1 MRNKGADRPG
11 PGSAESAS
19 GHGRRQRGGLG
30 RVLVGAVVAALVLV
44 AAPQEAT
51 AAGRVA
57 LVVGNSSYAHIGRLP
72 NPGNDASDMTAA
84 LRRLGFDVTTVRDAD
99 RNAMSEAL
107 RVFTRASAGADV
119 SLVFYAGHGLEMD
132 GVNYLVPVDARLER
146 DTDVRF
152 EAVMLDDVL
161 ASTTGAD
168 LRVVIL
174 DACRN
179 NPLARS
185 MQRTGASRSVSRGSF
200 GDLNE
205 SLLGDETLVAYAAAA
220 GTTADDGAGRNSPYT
235 SALLSYLEQPLEIGL
250 LFREVRARVLDAT
263 EGRQRPHEYASLLG
277 EHYLRAA
284 TGLDPRAVESG
295 LRLDRAGRRLV
306 QQGLTRAGFSP
317 GPADGVFGP
326 ATRAA
331 IRGWQTSRG
340 TTATGYLDAAGATA
354 LGAPVPAAALAAVAS
369 SPAGVSAPPAAA
381 NVPVAE
387 LTRAETV
394 FWESM
399 RDSANASDFEA
410 YLARWPSGIYA
421 PLATNRL
428 TALREAA
435 SDPPAVDPPRAREPG
450 DVFRDCPTCPEMA
463 VIPAGTFLMGSDRR
477 DDESYDNER
486 PRHRVTVDGFAL
498 GVHEVTRDEYAAFV
512 AATGRGSGDRCY
524 AFDADDERFDW
535 RSEASWRSP
544 GYPQAGD
551 HPAVCVNWEDA
562 QAYVGWLS
570 EETGEA
576 YRLPSESEWEYAARA
591 GTTTRRHWGDDADD
605 GCAYAN
611 GADRTAK
618 RRFDNWTAADCT
630 DGALWTALVGTY
642 QPNGF
647 GLHDI
652 LGNVWEWVED
662 CWHDDYDGA
671 PRDGSAWT
679 RGGDCGRRVLRG
691 GSWDVGPRL
700 LRSAIRYRNVAEVRD
715 TIVGFRVARTLD

>member
-1 MRNKGADRPG
+1 MRRRLGERRELRT
-11 PGSAESAS
+11 AESDL
-19 GHGRRQRGGLG
+19 GHRRTQCGALG
-30 RVLVGAVVAALVLV
+30 RAMAGAALLAAVVPL
-44 AAPQEAT
+44 AAPWEAT

-57 LVVGNSSYAHIGRLP
+57 LVVGNGTYAHIGRLP
-72 NPGNDASDMTAA
+72 NPGNDAADMTAA
-84 LRRLGFDVTTVRDAD
+84 LRRLGFEVTTVRDAD
-99 RNAMSEAL
+99 RSAMTEAL
-107 RVFTRASAGADV
+107 RVFTRESAGADV

-152 EAVMLDDVL
+152 EAVDLDYVL
-161 ASTTGAD
+161 AATVGAD

-200 GDLNE
+200 GDLDE

-220 GTTADDGAGRNSPYT
+220 GTTADDGTGRNSPYT

-250 LFREVRARVLDAT
+250 LFREVRARVLEAT
-263 EGRQRPHEYASLLG
+263 DGRQRPHEYASLLG

-284 TGLDPRAVESG
+284 TGADPRAVEAG
-295 LRLDRAGRRLV
+295 LELDRAARRLV

-331 IRGWQTSRG
+331 IRGWQTSRE
-340 TTATGYLDAAGATA
+340 TTATGYLDAAGAAA
-354 LGAPVPAAALAAVAS
+354 LGAPVAVAAALPEAPAPEPRDPAPSALLAQQENLFWQSIMNSTNAA
-369 SPAGVSAPPAAA
+369 
-381 NVPVAE
+381 
-387 LTRAETV
+387 
-394 FWESM
+394 
-399 RDSANASDFEA
+399 DFEA
-410 YLARWPSGIYA
+410 YLRRFPNGVYADLARNRAAAVA
-421 PLATNRL
+421 PPA
-428 TALREAA
+428 EPAA
-435 SDPPAVDPPRAREPG
+435 PDPPPVDATAPG
-450 DVFRDCPTCPEMA
+450 SVFRDCPTCPEM
-463 VIPAGTFLMGSDRR
+463 VVVPEGEFLMGSDRR
-477 DDESYDNER
+477 DDESDDNER
-486 PRHRVTVDGFAL
+486 PRHRVTLGGFAL
-498 GVHEVTRDEYAAFV
+498 GVHEVTRDEYEAFV
-512 AATGRGSGDRCY
+512 AATGRGSGDRCA
-524 AFDADDERFDW
+524 AFDAEDRRWEW

-551 HPAVCVNWEDA
+551 HPVVCVNWEDA
-562 QAYVGWLS
+562 QAYVRWLS
-570 EETGEA
+570 AETGEQ

-618 RRFDNWTAADCT
+618 RRFDNWTVADCT
-630 DGALWTALVGTY
+630 DGVVWTSPVGAY
-642 QPNGF
+642 EPNAF
-647 GLHDI
+647 GLHDT

-691 GSWDVGPRL
+691 GSWNLYPRD
-700 LRSAIRYRNVAEVRD
+700 LRSAYRLRYDAESRY
-715 TIVGFRVARTLD
+715 TNNGFRVARTLD

>member
-1 MRNKGADRPG
+1 MRSKGADRPG

-19 GHGRRQRGGLG
+19 GHGRRQRGGFG
-30 RVLVGAVVAALVLV
+30 RLLVGAVVAAPLLL
-44 AAPQEAT
+44 AAPWEAI

-57 LVVGNSSYAHIGRLP
+57 LVVGNGTYAHIGRLP
-72 NPGNDASDMTAA
+72 NPGNDAADMTAA

-99 RNAMSEAL
+99 RNALSEAL
-107 RVFTRASAGADV
+107 RVFTRDSAGADV

-220 GTTADDGAGRNSPYT
+220 GTTADDGVGRNSPYT
-235 SALLSYLEQPLEIGL
+235 AALLSYLEQPLEIGL
-250 LFREVRARVLDAT
+250 LFREVRARVLEAT
-263 EGRQRPHEYASLLG
+263 DGRQRPHEYASLLG

-284 TGLDPRAVESG
+284 VGADPRAVEAALG
-295 LRLDRAGRRLV
+295 LDRPARRLV
-306 QQGLTRAGFSP
+306 QQGLARAGYSP

-340 TTATGYLDAAGATA
+340 ATTTGYLDAAGATA
-354 LGAPVPAAALAAVAS
+354 LGASVPAAVLPVVTS
-369 SPAGVSAPPAAA
+369 SPAAVSAPATAASAPAT
-381 NVPVAE
+381 E

-399 RDSANASDFEA
+399 RDSASASDFEA

-428 TALREAA
+428 AALREAA
-435 SDPPAVDPPRAREPG
+435 SAPPALDPPRAPEPG
-450 DVFRDCPTCPEMA
+450 DVFRDCPTCPEM
-463 VIPAGTFLMGSDRR
+463 VVVPAGTFLMGSDRR

-498 GVHEVTRDEYAAFV
+498 GVHEVTREEYAAFV
-512 AATGRGSGDRCY
+512 AATGRGSGDRCR
-524 AFDADDERFDW
+524 AFDADDRRWER
-535 RSEASWRSP
+535 RSEASWRST
-544 GYPQAGD
+544 GYWQAGD
-551 HPAVCVNWEDA
+551 HPVVCVNWEDA
-562 QAYVGWLS
+562 QAYVRWLS
-570 EETGEA
+570 AETGEQ
-576 YRLPSESEWEYAARA
+576 YRLPNESEWEYAARA
-591 GTTTRRHWGDDADD
+591 GTTTRRHWGDDAND

-611 GADRTAK
+611 GADRTFEA
-618 RRFDNWTAADCT
+618 RVDDWTVAECT
-630 DGALWTALVGTY
+630 DGVVWTSPLGTY

-647 GLHDI
+647 DLHDM
-652 LGNVWEWVED
+652 LGNVWEWTED
-662 CWHDDYDGA
+662 CWHDDHDGA

-679 RGGDCGRRVLRG
+679 RGGNCGRRVLRG
-691 GSWDVGPRL
+691 GSWVSFPWN
-700 LRSAIRYRNVAEVRD
+700 LRSAARLRGDAENRSVN
-715 TIVGFRVARTLD
+715 IGFRVARTPD